1 MKGRFL
7 RDFNCLN
14 AATVDVRQLYDVMLQ
29 TYPDRISPGSLW
41 GGDQRQRAGAG
52 SPVTGE
58 IGASPQFSMLM
69 EPANRLDLKALHE
82 LFW

>member
-14 AATVDVRQLYDVMLQ
+14 SATVDVRQLYDVMLQ
-29 TYPDRISPGSLW
+29 TYPDRVNPGSLW

-58 IGASPQFSMLM
+58 IGASSQFSMLM
-69 EPANRLDLKALHE
+69 EPANRLDLKALPA
-82 LFW
+82 